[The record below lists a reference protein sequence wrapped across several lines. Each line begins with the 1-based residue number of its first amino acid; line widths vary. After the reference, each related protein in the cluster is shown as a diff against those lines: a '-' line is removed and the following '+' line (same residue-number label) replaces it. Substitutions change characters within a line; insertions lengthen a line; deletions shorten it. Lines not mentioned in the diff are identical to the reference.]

1 MILLIVK
8 KTLCNFQN
16 VKITANIHNPRFS
29 AKTKAFMETLI
40 YKKIFG

>member
-8 KTLCNFQN
+8 KTLCTFQSA
-16 VKITANIHNPRFS
+16 KITANIHNPCFCT
-29 AKTKAFMETLI
+29 KTKGFMKTLI

>member
-8 KTLCNFQN
+8 KTLCTFQS
-16 VKITANIHNPRFS
+16 VKITANNHNPCFCP
-29 AKTKAFMETLI
+29 KTKAFMKTLI

>member
-8 KTLCNFQN
+8 KTLCTFQSA
-16 VKITANIHNPRFS
+16 KITSNIHNPCFRV
-29 AKTKAFMETLI
+29 KTKAFMETLI